1 MNRTL
6 KTLFFVIPK
15 VFAGGETKAIFLKST
30 FTKDGTKGTMPY
42 VFQCIGEER
51 LKAGFGRFVGV
62 VHETKMTGV
71 YKDHI

>member
-42 VFQCIGEER
+42 VFQCIGEEH
-51 LKAGFGRFVGV
+51 LKAGFGRIVAVCHG
-62 VHETKMTGV
+62 TKMSGI
-71 YKDHI
+71 YKDYI